1 MKGQRWINNPSKLC
15 PPPTDKEVN
24 EYVNI
29 IYKAITKG
37 KPHATTQA
45 PQLIMTIGGPGAG
58 KSTIMEILIKHHSD
72 VKYNNYVSF
81 DSDKLL
87 DYLPIGDKIKNIPDI
102 NGKKTGIG
110 YALGWKECNKIL
122 QNTNLIPTIINKL
135 LKSNYNLILNIHN
148 YTFLIDAQLNGY
160 FCILVYVIVS
170 KTTAIERVRNRSKEL
185 GRFFSISSKYVYGW
199 SDPIDR
205 MLTTY
210 REKAIWYSLWAD
222 RFVVVNNNHK
232 KKLPEKEN
240 FKIIIPHP
248 LLHKN
253 GEMKSNYWKLHIKK
267 IYNIVFS
274 LGG

>member
-1 MKGQRWINNPSKLC
+1 MKKRWIDNPSNLC
-15 PPPTDKEVN
+15 PPPNDKEVN
-24 EYVNI
+24 EYINI
-29 IYKAITKG
+29 IYKTITKG

-58 KSTIMEILIKHHSD
+58 KSTIMEILVNHHSD
-72 VKYNNYVSF
+72 VDYKNYVQF

-87 DYLPIGDKIKNIPDI
+87 DYLPILGNKINNIPDI
-102 NGKKTGIG
+102 NGKNTGIG

-148 YTFLIDAQLNGY
+148 YTFIIDAQLNGY

-170 KTTAIERVRNRSKEL
+170 KTTAIEIVKNRANEL
-185 GRFFSISSKYVYGW
+185 GRFFSISPKYIYGW
-199 SDPIDR
+199 AGPIDR

-210 REKAIWYSLWAD
+210 KEKAIWYSLWAD
-222 RFVVVNNNHK
+222 RFVVVNNNK
-232 KKLPEKEN
+232 KILPKKED

-248 LLHKN
+248 LYKT
-253 GEMKSNYWKLHIKK
+253 GEIKSNYWKLHIKK
-267 IYNIVFS
+267 IYNIIFS